1 MAANADV
8 THFLNVDLDLYSRS
22 NLEPLVAAMGTK
34 VNVLYMGR
42 HKRTYRAHL
51 ELAGSGLDDSP
62 DSTIRSFCALI
73 AALPRQAARLWK
85 AAKSRDFN
93 IGVQAAM
100 QPRSYEMPL
109 AAEIVKAASKVN
121 ARIVLTVYAP
131 ADGIRGALK

>member
-1 MAANADV
+1 
-8 THFLNVDLDLYSRS
+8 
-22 NLEPLVAAMGTK
+22 
-34 VNVLYMGR
+34 
-42 HKRTYRAHL
+42 
-51 ELAGSGLDDSP
+51 
-62 DSTIRSFCALI
+62 LI
-73 AALPRQAARLWK
+73 AALPRQAAELWK

-131 ADGIRGALK
+131 GDGIRGALK